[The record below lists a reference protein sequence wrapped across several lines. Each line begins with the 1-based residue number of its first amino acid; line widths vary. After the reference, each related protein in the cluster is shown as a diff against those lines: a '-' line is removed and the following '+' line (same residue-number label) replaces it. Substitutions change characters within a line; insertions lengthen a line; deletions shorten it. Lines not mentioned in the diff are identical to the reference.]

1 MGRDR
6 KRSKPPQKKSLKK
19 LVKMKEVKRRRLED
33 ISTASTD
40 QASGS
45 SSDKS
50 SFPSEM
56 EPCIQ
61 SGNKSNLYCIKCS
74 LF

>member
-19 LVKMKEVKRRRLED
+19 LVKMKEAKRRRLGD
-33 ISTASTD
+33 TSTTFTA
-40 QASGS
+40 QAYGS

-50 SFPSEM
+50 SVPSEE
-56 EPCIQ
+56 EPCTQ
-61 SGNKSNLYCIKCS
+61 SGNKSNRS
-74 LF
+74 A